1 MSNNERINNQK
12 TNTEMKEQRYTIEEA
27 KRVFGEDA
35 VKRLLAQDTEQ
46 TGRYLTDPEY
56 KFDEYRGT
64 RDVRTDMG
72 LLRIYYNMP
81 WDVDIF
87 GGIDWSQYAEI
98 VDLFY

>member
-1 MSNNERINNQK
+1 
-12 TNTEMKEQRYTIEEA
+12 MKEQRYTIEEA

-46 TGRYLTDPEY
+46 TGRYLTDTEY
-56 KFDEYRGT
+56 KFDEYRGAK
-64 RDVRTDMG
+64 DVLTGMG